1 MSENTRAKTE
11 LGRLGEKMA
20 VEYLANIGMN
30 ILARNWRTG
39 HLEID
44 IIAETEKEVVFVEV
58 KTRNSD
64 YLADPFEAV
73 NKKKQR
79 YLAKAAHTFMLDS
92 EKDKSFRFDIISIII
107 NQFGEKLEHI
117 EDAFYPTP

>member
-1 MSENTRAKTE
+1 MSENTKAKTE
-11 LGRLGEKMA
+11 LGRLGEKLA
-20 VEYLANIGMN
+20 AEYLVNLGMKV
-30 ILARNWRTG
+30 IVRNWRTG

-44 IIAETEKEVVFVEV
+44 IIAETEKEVIFIEV
-58 KTRNSD
+58 KTRNND

-73 NKKKQR
+73 NRKKQR
-79 YLAKAAHTFMLDS
+79 HLAKAAHIYMVDS
-92 EKDKSFRFDIISIII
+92 NNDKSFRFDIISVII